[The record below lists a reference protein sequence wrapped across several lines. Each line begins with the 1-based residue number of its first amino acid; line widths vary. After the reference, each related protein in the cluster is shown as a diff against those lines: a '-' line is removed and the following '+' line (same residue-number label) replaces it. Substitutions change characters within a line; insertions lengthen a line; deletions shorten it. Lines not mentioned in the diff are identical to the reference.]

1 MSANINHENITGKQV
16 YCQNKIV
23 IFIVNYLDMDTFD
36 LIIIGGGPSGYAAAM
51 RGIDYGKKVCL
62 IERDKIGGAG
72 VYDGALSS
80 KTLWE
85 VANRVAGIND
95 AIVLEGRDPYE
106 ISWESVQKTVNE
118 AKLERKLQYSI
129 HLKLLQDTTTNQLL
143 WVERGE
149 ASFVSAHEVKIVH
162 EGNEKTIRGEHIIL
176 ATGSR
181 PRHLPQYEIDEQSI
195 LTSDGIEHIA
205 DYPESLVIV
214 GAGVIGCEYA
224 TIFANLGKTK
234 VYLIDRQSRIL
245 PGEDED
251 ISILVAKNLE
261 SRGVTIHHNATLER
275 MEVVDGE
282 VEYELSYPDT
292 TRQTIRVKKALLSIG
307 RVPNVER
314 LNLEA
319 IGVTLT
325 DRGLIE
331 VDDTQTNVPHI
342 YAVGDVSGG
351 ISLVNMGEIEARHAV
366 EKIFGNIQNRLNID
380 NVCTIMFLQPEVA
393 LVGMNEQQCVEKNI
407 PIKVVK
413 IDFSLIA
420 RAIAMRKTQ
429 GFFKIIVTNDE
440 EMRILGMRACGEHA
454 STAIQGVG
462 LLIKM
467 NQPIEVLSELI
478 HPHPSIVEGI
488 QECVRML
495 LNKSIFKSNVFRDK
509 LACYSL
515 VGGVKT
521 NLETGIQCVI

>member
-1 MSANINHENITGKQV
+1 MN
-16 YCQNKIV
+16 
-23 IFIVNYLDMDTFD
+23 TFD

-51 RGIDYGKKVCL
+51 RGIDFGKKVCL

-72 VYDGALSS
+72 VYNGALSS

-85 VANRVAGIND
+85 VSNRVAGIND
-95 AIVLEGRDPYE
+95 AIMSDGREPYE
-106 ISWESVQKTVNE
+106 ISWESVQQTVNE
-118 AKLERKLQYSI
+118 AKLERKLQYSM
-129 HLKLLQDTTTNQLL
+129 HLKLLQENTTNQLL
-143 WVERGE
+143 WVERGD
-149 ASFVSAHEVKIVH
+149 ASFISQHEVKIITDNG
-162 EGNEKTIRGEHIIL
+162 EKIISGNNIII

-181 PRHLPQYEIDEQSI
+181 PRPLPQYDIDEKFI
-195 LTSDGIEHIA
+195 LTSDGIEHIE

-251 ISILVAKNLE
+251 ISYLVAQNLE
-261 SRGVTIHHNATLER
+261 NRGVKIHHNATLER
-275 MEVVDGE
+275 MEVVDNE
-282 VEYELSYPDT
+282 VEYELSYPDN
-292 TRQTIRVKKALLSIG
+292 RREVIRVKKALLSIG
-307 RVPNVER
+307 RVANIENM
-314 LNLEA
+314 NLEE
-319 IGVTLT
+319 IGVKIS
-325 DRGLIE
+325 DRGVIE
-331 VDDTQTNVPHI
+331 VNDTQTSVPHI
-342 YAVGDVSGG
+342 YATGDVSGG

-366 EKIFGNIQNRLNID
+366 EKMFSDDTTALNID

-393 LVGMNEQQCVEKNI
+393 LVGMNEQECVAKNI

-413 IDFSLIA
+413 VDFSVIA

-429 GFFKIIVTNDE
+429 GFFKIIVTNDD

-495 LNKSIFKSNVFRDK
+495 LGKSIFKSNIFRDK
-509 LACYSL
+509 LACYS
-515 VGGVKT
+515 VVDGVKT
-521 NLETGIQCVI
+521 NLESGIQCVY

>member
-1 MSANINHENITGKQV
+1 MN
-16 YCQNKIV
+16 
-23 IFIVNYLDMDTFD
+23 TFD

-62 IERDKIGGAG
+62 IERDRIGGAG

-85 VANRVAGIND
+85 ISNRVASVND
-95 AIVLEGRDPYE
+95 TIVNDGKEPYE
-106 ISWESVQKTVNE
+106 VSWEAVQQTVNE
-118 AKLERKLQYSI
+118 AKMERKFQYSM
-129 HLKLLQDTTTNQLL
+129 HLKLLQDTATNQSL

-149 ASFVSAHEVKIVH
+149 ASFVSSHEIKIVH
-162 EGNEKTIRGEHIIL
+162 EGAEKIIRGENIII

-181 PRHLPQYEIDEQSI
+181 PRYLPQYEIDEKFI
-195 LTSDGIEHIA
+195 LTSDGIEHI
-205 DYPESLVIV
+205 DNYPESLVIV

-245 PGEDED
+245 PSEDED
-251 ISILVAKNLE
+251 VSELVAKNLE
-261 SRGVTIHHNATLER
+261 NRGVTIHHNATLER

-282 VEYELSYPDT
+282 VEYELSYPNKPN
-292 TRQTIRVKKALLSIG
+292 QIIRVKKALLSIG
-307 RVPNVER
+307 RVPNIEN
-314 LNLEA
+314 LNLDA
-319 IGVTLT
+319 AGVTLT
-325 DRGLIE
+325 ERGLIDA
-331 VDDTQTNVPHI
+331 DDTRTKVPHI

-351 ISLVNMGEIEARHAV
+351 ISLVNVGEIEARHAV
-366 EKIFGNIQNRLNID
+366 EKIFEHKENRINTD

-413 IDFSLIA
+413 IDFSVIA

-429 GFFKIIVTNDE
+429 GFFKIIVTNDDD
-440 EMRILGMRACGEHA
+440 MHILGMRACGEHA

-495 LNKSIFKSNVFRDK
+495 LNRSIFKSNVFRDK
-509 LACYSL
+509 LACYS
-515 VGGVKT
+515 VVDGVKT